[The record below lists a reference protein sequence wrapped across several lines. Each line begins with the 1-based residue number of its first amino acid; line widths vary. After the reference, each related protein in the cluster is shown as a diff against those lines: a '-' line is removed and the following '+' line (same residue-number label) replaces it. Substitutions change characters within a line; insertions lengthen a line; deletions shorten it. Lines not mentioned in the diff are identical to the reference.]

1 MWTLATIFFSNFSWS
16 QLPISIINKILNFF
30 YPDFIRGQLYSKCM
44 LRTIHRLRRSRSYNK
59 ICNSSS
65 SDEDSSLGSPSRES
79 SIDEEDYEN
88 WKTKY
93 NLIGGVCASCWYAMT
108 QHVKGFVCTGCIEL
122 LLNPSVV
129 ERIKDLQ
136 GEDGINMYCTTKEN
150 NKI

>member
-1 MWTLATIFFSNFSWS
+1 
-16 QLPISIINKILNFF
+16 
-30 YPDFIRGQLYSKCM
+30 M
-44 LRTIHRLRRSRSYNK
+44 LRTLHRLRRSRSYNK

-93 NLIGGVCASCWYAMT
+93 NLIGGVCASCKEEIDENGDLQGEDGINMYCTICAAPGDLLICDDLT
-108 QHVKGFVCTGCIEL
+108 CERVFCTGCIEL

-129 ERIKDLQ
+129 ERINETDPW
-136 GEDGINMYCTTKEN
+136 ECFICN
-150 NKI
+150 NIS